1 MASLIRPQW
10 AWSWPYHPIS
20 LGLRWFSAYVW
31 RIPTVWWTDC
41 GQRTPTHPPSGCW
54 QCVCV
59 NYTVHSVLM
68 SICRQCAHHHP
79 VVVDS
84 VCVLTIQFTV
94 YTCPYVYSVPTTIN
108 DCWVCVFVNCTVH
121 SVHMSICVYSVHMSI
136 CVISVHMSICVYSV
150 HMSICVYS
158 VPMWCLYWVWVC
170 NRVGLSHVLH
180 TYEGRCI

>member
-59 NYTVHSVLM
+59 NYTVHSVHM
-68 SICRQCAHHHP
+68 SICVQCAHHHQW
-79 VVVDS
+79 
-84 VCVLTIQFTV
+84 LLK
-94 YTCPYVYSVPTTIN
+94 
-108 DCWVCVFVNCTVH
+108 VCVFVNCTVH
-121 SVHMSICVYSVHMSI
+121 SVHMSICVYSVHKHMSI

>member
-1 MASLIRPQW
+1 MS
-10 AWSWPYHPIS
+10 
-20 LGLRWFSAYVW
+20 
-31 RIPTVWWTDC
+31 TVC
-41 GQRTPTHPPSGCW
+41 PPPPSGCW

-59 NYTVHSVLM
+59 NYTVHSVHM
-68 SICRQCAHHHP
+68 SICVQCAHHHP

-84 VCVLTIQFTV
+84 VCVLIVQFTV
-94 YTCPYVYSVPTTIN
+94 YSDTVHMSICVQ
-108 DCWVCVFVNCTVH
+108 CAHHHQWLLKVCVFVNCTVH
-121 SVHMSICVYSVHMSI
+121 SVHMSICVYSVHK
-136 CVISVHMSICVYSV
+136 HMSICVLSV